1 MARSLHCFSPHLSL
15 HLASALS
22 FPLQTPPNYSSIMIP
37 LFPKII
43 EYQLIVRWGGQNI
56 KLRGNLP
63 LPHIDKQRQSAIG
76 DVTLTHPI
84 PAHIISSHFML
95 LSSRP
100 TSPPNQ
106 GIITMFPDKDDRPSH
121 T

>member
-1 MARSLHCFSPHLSL
+1 MG
-15 HLASALS
+15 
-22 FPLQTPPNYSSIMIP
+22 FPVQTPPNYSSIMIP

-56 KLRGNLP
+56 KLRGNPP
-63 LPHIDKQRQSAIG
+63 LPHIDKQRQSAI
-76 DVTLTHPI
+76 HPI
-84 PAHIISSHFML
+84 PAHIISSHFVL

-106 GIITMFPDKDDRPSH
+106 GIIIMFSDKDDRPSH